1 MYVHSNNSKTII
13 QCNYN
18 YSVIIEKAHN
28 YKVSPTMIKKKST
41 VSPTMIKK
49 TGKNVSE
56 IYFLI
61 IVCWICQKVCP
72 SKNRTRCCK
81 SYTGNYIML

>member
-28 YKVSPTMIKKKST
+28 YKDSPTMIKKN
-41 VSPTMIKK
+41 

>member
-28 YKVSPTMIKKKST
+28 YKVSPTMIKKN
-41 VSPTMIKK
+41 